1 MYIKHQISSK
11 RQNSISHLLQ
21 INCFLTLVLLFDFF
35 FFVIFDLSLSLYT
48 FRCSPVTVSAF
59 TDYIKGLSP
68 SALDLELRMLQIV
81 DEDNLEKLDQRQPE
95 LQSIGMLLDYLIHE
109 ISCRNN
115 FEFIQ
120 AVIKLFLKVHIY
132 LSHDFY
138 IQGQIVK
145 MVFY

>member
-1 MYIKHQISSK
+1 MI
-11 RQNSISHLLQ
+11 L
-21 INCFLTLVLLFDFF
+21 FF
-35 FFVIFDLSLSLYT
+35 FFVVIFYLYLSLYT
-48 FRCSPVTVSAF
+48 FQFSPVTVSAF

-109 ISCRNN
+109 TSCRNN

-138 IQGQIVK
+138 ILGQIVK
-145 MVFY
+145 MVFYWNLFMA